1 MRMETLQSASPRQ
14 VGCPMAIRAVC
25 RNLMQDGL
33 YILLGTLAFSLPPR
47 FGSLR
52 VLRRECCC
60 ASLVVQREA
69 RVMLVS
75 PAVQLHLSLR
85 CKHAAFAVQLLVGS
99 VSLLKNGSHSAFPS
113 VLFHISGSKGG
124 PVGPHARTTWAQD
137 PFSCCL
143 QTALSSM
150 VVPCN
155 ASRPE
160 SCTLLHPGTIL
171 LPLTRPFKLAE
182 TNLDRQGML
191 HAVAGRPLAS
201 TSVVIRR
208 VHGFAWFTG
217 CSVRCRES

>member
-1 MRMETLQSASPRQ
+1 
-14 VGCPMAIRAVC
+14 MAIRAVC

-99 VSLLKNGSHSAFPS
+99 VSLLKNGSHSAF
-113 VLFHISGSKGG
+113 
-124 PVGPHARTTWAQD
+124 
-137 PFSCCL
+137 L
-143 QTALSSM
+143 QCS
-150 VVPCN
+150 
-155 ASRPE
+155 
-160 SCTLLHPGTIL
+160 
-171 LPLTRPFKLAE
+171 F
-182 TNLDRQGML
+182 
-191 HAVAGRPLAS
+191 
-201 TSVVIRR
+201 TSVARR
-208 VHGFAWFTG
+208 EARRAHMRARLGRKILSRAV
-217 CSVRCRES
+217 CRLL